1 MGLKAGK
8 LEKNVCMVVK
18 TCVACVV
25 TARVPAWHEQNVLE
39 MNERE
44 SQADKMVLI
53 NGS

>member
-1 MGLKAGK
+1 
-8 LEKNVCMVVK
+8 MVVK

-25 TARVPAWHEQNVLE
+25 TARVPAWREQNVLE

-53 NGS
+53 NGSRIPGATFEFP